1 MLIRK
6 QSTVDDFY
14 KHQRRLAVEPSK
26 IFVLQNIR
34 VDLLEMQ
41 YNVLCL
47 GFVHSPPFI
56 ETPLI
61 EVALYSRE

>member
-47 GFVHSPPFI
+47 GFVLPPH
-56 ETPLI
+56 L
-61 EVALYSRE
+61 